1 MKNVF
6 LIVSLLFTSF
16 VFAQTGIIEG
26 TVKDTAADDSPIMFA
41 SVTIK
46 ETKQSMTTGFRGGY
60 YFKDLKPGKYTL
72 VYHFLGYESI
82 TKTIE
87 VLDDKKLVDVSL
99 QPTTDINFES
109 VELTSK

>member
-60 YFKDLKPGKYTL
+60 YFKGLKPGKYTL